1 MIKPFDANHN
11 GNINFSEIY
20 GAIQYYH
27 KNKVLSL
34 NDLTKEDKEEIPDTN
49 IEELRSFLN
58 ANVLGD
64 LESFIS

>member
-11 GNINFSEIY
+11 GNINFWEIY